1 RLCGQYPSRHGEP
14 CSVLTKVSIPD
25 KVISIGNYAFELCTD
40 LTTITIPK
48 GVSSIG
54 EGVFVGCHSLTEIL
68 VSAENSA
75 YCSADGILFTADKTE
90 LICFPQGKGNITDS
104 YEIPGGVTSVADWA
118 FNSSYSDTGLTNITI
133 PDSVISVNGKAFAYC
148 SGLTEILVSAE
159 NPAYCSVDGV
169 LFTAGKME
177 LVCCPCGKGS
187 MSDYYEILGGVTSIG
202 DYAFYAC
209 EWWGVVIPSSVTSIG
224 DDAFW
229 NCTRLTG
236 VYYGGSEEDW
246 TAIKIGKNNDPLTN
260 ATIHYNVMF
269 GSASGACGR
278 YVVWTLDSGVLTISG
293 TGEMNNYYSEETRPY
308 YDYRNDI
315 TSVVITDGVTSIGYN
330 AFYSCENLTSVTIS
344 DNVTSIGGRAF
355 YGCSSLTN
363 VYYGGSEDD
372 WNAIEIDYSNNPL
385 TSATIHYNSTGPD
398 STGDTDNT
406 GSSGGGDSSKVVDA
420 LDVLEYEIDENGNVT
435 ITGCDTS
442 ANGRLEIP
450 NTIEDCPVTTISDG
464 AFQNCTLL
472 TDVVIPDSV
481 TYVWHGAFQNCT
493 SLANITLPQTPA
505 WIGSEAFENTA
516 YYNDSANWSGGAL
529 YLDNYLL
536 RVETDATGTYT
547 IADGTI
553 CIGYGALMDCSGVTG
568 VSIPDTVKLIGV
580 EAFARTGIT
589 SAVIPEGVEKMDEV
603 AFGGCALTSLY
614 LPRSLTWIGADM
626 CESLE
631 AIYYAG
637 TEAEW
642 AAVYIDDFWNT
653 AFMSAPVYFLGEE
666 SGVSVPGDLNGD
678 GEVNASDLPDLAR
691 HVGKVKYNNEE
702 ADIATED
709 ETGDGN
715 ESASDL
721 TKLAQYVGKII
732 SSLD

>member
-1 RLCGQYPSRHGEP
+1 VASG
-14 CSVLTKVSIPD
+14 SVS
-25 KVISIGNYAFELCTD
+25 F
-40 LTTITIPK
+40 
-48 GVSSIG
+48 
-54 EGVFVGCHSLTEIL
+54 
-68 VSAENSA
+68 
-75 YCSADGILFTADKTE
+75 
-90 LICFPQGKGNITDS
+90 
-104 YEIPGGVTSVADWA
+104 
-118 FNSSYSDTGLTNITI
+118 
-133 PDSVISVNGKAFAYC
+133 
-148 SGLTEILVSAE
+148 
-159 NPAYCSVDGV
+159 CSVDGV
-169 LFTAGKME
+169 LFDYEKKTLLQYPVGKDTE
-177 LVCCPCGKGS
+177 S
-187 MSDYYEILGGVTSIG
+187 YEIPTGVINIGKYAFQFCDNLTSVTIPTSVTSIEER
-202 DYAFYAC
+202 AFSGCWNLAYII
-209 EWWGVVIPSSVTSIG
+209 IPNSVTSIG
-224 DDAFW
+224 YAAF
-229 NCTRLTG
+229 NYCDNLTSVTIPVSVTSIG
-236 VYYGGSEEDW
+236 YAAFSGCSNLTDVYYGGSE
-246 TAIKIGKNNDPLTN
+246 
-260 ATIHYNVMF
+260 
-269 GSASGACGR
+269 
-278 YVVWTLDSGVLTISG
+278 
-293 TGEMNNYYSEETRPY
+293 SE
-308 YDYRNDI
+308 
-315 TSVVITDGVTSIGYN
+315 
-330 AFYSCENLTSVTIS
+330 
-344 DNVTSIGGRAF
+344 
-355 YGCSSLTN
+355 
-363 VYYGGSEDD
+363 
-372 WNAIEIDYSNNPL
+372 WNMIEIGSSGNDYL
-385 TSATIHYNSTGPD
+385 LSATIHYSSVSDAGD
-398 STGDTDNT
+398 TGDTGGSGDTGNT
-406 GSSGGGDSSKVVDA
+406 GSSGGGDSSKVMDA

-516 YYNDSANWSGGAL
+516 YYNNSANWSGGAL

-568 VSIPDTVKLIGV
+568 VSIPGTVKLIGT
-580 EAFARTGIT
+580 EAFAHTGIT

-614 LPRSLTWIGADM
+614 LPRSLTWIGVDM

-642 AAVYIDDFWNT
+642 AAVYIDDFANT

-678 GEVNASDLPDLAR
+678 GEVDASDLTILAR
-691 HVGKVKYNNEE
+691 HVGKVE
-702 ADIATED
+702 TMED
-709 ETGDGN
+709 ETALANADVTGDGN
-715 ESASDL
+715 VDASDL
-721 TKLAQYVGKII
+721 TRLAQYVGKII

>member
-1 RLCGQYPSRHGEP
+1 MENYGWDGAPWYSQQSSII
-14 CSVLTKVSIPD
+14 SVIIENGVTNIGSYAFQGCTNLTNVTIPNSIA
-25 KVISIGNYAFELCTD
+25 SIGNYAFNQCRSLADVAIPNSVTSIGSWTFYGCNS
-40 LTTITIPK
+40 LTSVTIPD
-48 GVSSIG
+48 SITSI
-54 EGVFVGCHSLTEIL
+54 EVRAFASCTNLTEIL
-68 VSAENSA
+68 VSTENTE
-75 YCSADGILFTADKTE
+75 YCDENGVLFSKDKTE
-90 LICFPQGKGNITDS
+90 LICYPAGKDASTF
-104 YEIPGGVTSVADWA
+104 EIPDGVTKIGDAA
-118 FNSSYSDTGLTNITI
+118 FEDCYTLVNVTI
-133 PDSVISVNGKAFAYC
+133 PDSVTIFGAQAFSSCGIKNITIPSSVVSIETQAFTACYR
-148 SGLTEILVSAE
+148 LTEILVSTD
-159 NPAYCSVDGV
+159 NPAFCSVDGV
-169 LFTAGKME
+169 LFNNDKTELLCYPAGN
-177 LVCCPCGKGS
+177 GS
-187 MSDYYEILGGVTSIG
+187 SSYVVPNGVTKIGNYSFQACYGLEEIILPDGIASIG
-202 DYAFYAC
+202 VLAFNNCAITSIILPSSVISIDRYAFEAC
-209 EWWGVVIPSSVTSIG
+209 NDLTSVTIPVSVTSIG
-224 DDAFW
+224 YAAFAS
-229 NCTRLTG
+229 CYSLTD
-236 VYYGGSEEDW
+236 VYYG
-246 TAIKIGKNNDPLTN
+246 AN
-260 ATIHYNVMF
+260 
-269 GSASGACGR
+269 
-278 YVVWTLDSGVLTISG
+278 
-293 TGEMNNYYSEETRPY
+293 ET
-308 YDYRNDI
+308 
-315 TSVVITDGVTSIGYN
+315 
-330 AFYSCENLTSVTIS
+330 E
-344 DNVTSIGGRAF
+344 
-355 YGCSSLTN
+355 
-363 VYYGGSEDD
+363 
-372 WNAIEIDYSNNPL
+372 WNAIEIGDGNECL
-385 TSATIHYNSTGPD
+385 TSATIHYSSVSDTGGTGD
-398 STGDTDNT
+398 SGDTGDTGGTGSSGSSGGT

-516 YYNDSANWSGGAL
+516 YYNDSANWSGDAL

-637 TEAEW
+637 IEVEW

-678 GEVNASDLPDLAR
+678 GEVNASDLTILAR
-691 HVGKVKYNNEE
+691 HVGKVE
-702 ADIATED
+702 TMED
-709 ETGDGN
+709 EAYLANADVTGDGN
-715 ESASDL
+715 VDASDL

-732 SSLD
+732 SALD